1 MINPDVFLN
10 YDLNLNLLS
19 HPHWHEPFAP
29 VTDLVS
35 LVQREAPRFLTK
47 LRDCRGRI
55 SKFKDP
61 ETFRDMD
68 PAMESGSDEIFSLDW
83 NVWRSDWRETWSC
96 RMVKEYS
103 PCSWVS
109 LFEQSWNL
117 RRFFVWEDPR
127 CPNFKGQILKDFFS
141 KALHFC
147 CWLDEG
153 HSGWENSQFC
163 RKSSR
168 KNRHGIKTCDF
179 WFSAENFRGSEGN
192 EILSSNYVEVGIQL
206 PKALGVRNVPS
217 NHSVGWLVGWLVG
230 WVGWSWWRSPV
241 LPTSWNIL
249 WRTMAHSPESQKNL
263 RRRHLGPTKVVFL
276 FFFFSDES
284 KTCWKL
290 HLLLQLGKG
299 DPCLSEVY
307 TRVHWCISKSSRSTA
322 RDPDLAAL
330 HCEVCN
336 SWRSWA
342 VELT

>member
-1 MINPDVFLN
+1 MGTSVSIPACISAVRRDLWLKWCVDTPLDSWCKFVETRLRRHVETDPIRAKNGDVVRMEHLKLRSLEYSAFNFDVDSRIQNWLLSMINPDVFLN

-19 HPHWHEPFAP
+19 HPHQPFAL

-68 PAMESGSDEIFSLDW
+68 PVMESGSDEIFSLDW

-127 CPNFKGQILKDFFS
+127 CPNVKGQILKDFFS

-168 KNRHGIKTCDF
+168 KSPWDQNL
-179 WFSAENFRGSEGN
+179 WFLIFCRKLPRLRRERNSLVQLCRSGNSASQGLGS
-192 EILSSNYVEVGIQL
+192 S
-206 PKALGVRNVPS
+206 KPS
-217 NHSVGWLVGWLVG
+217 FQPFGVGWLVGLVG
-230 WVGWSWWRSPV
+230 WLKLMEVPG
-241 LPTSWNIL
+241 LTNI
-249 WRTMAHSPESQKNL
+249 MEYFVKNY
-263 RRRHLGPTKVVFL
+263 GTQSGIP
-276 FFFFSDES
+276 
-284 KTCWKL
+284 
-290 HLLLQLGKG
+290 
-299 DPCLSEVY
+299 
-307 TRVHWCISKSSRSTA
+307 
-322 RDPDLAAL
+322 
-330 HCEVCN
+330 
-336 SWRSWA
+336 
-342 VELT
+342 